1 MKDILRH
8 TRIKGFYCL
17 QALIKR
23 AIFKMFFHKKKSEL
37 RRKSW
42 HTRVVRT
49 ETDKNRLINL
59 TVDGRKLTLLF
70 RNVNENHLNKI
81 L

>member
-1 MKDILRH
+1 MNLEENHGI
-8 TRIKGFYCL
+8 
-17 QALIKR
+17 QE
-23 AIFKMFFHKKKSEL
+23 M
-37 RRKSW
+37 
-42 HTRVVRT
+42 VVRT